1 MMQRYI
7 SVRDK
12 QVLQKQSAKKDG
24 CIFEEV
30 HQPSLSSDK
39 FGV

>member
-1 MMQRYI
+1 MIQRYNP
-7 SVRDK
+7 VREK

-24 CIFEEV
+24 CISEEV